1 MIKIAVV
8 GTGYVGLSNGLL
20 LAKHNEVVSLDVDSK
35 RVNMLQNKKSPLVDE
50 YIESF
55 LEDNSINFSATID
68 FKEAYQGAEYIIIA
82 VPTNYNPDTNHFD
95 TKIIEHVIQDI
106 LEINPTALIVIK
118 STIPVGY
125 TVKVRSKFNTKNIIF
140 SPEFLREGCA
150 LYDNLHPSRI
160 IIGEIS
166 ERAKKFANLLVQSAD
181 KKNVKVL
188 YTDSTEAES
197 IKLFS
202 NAYLAMRVS
211 FFNEL
216 DTFAHIKGLNTKQI
230 INGMASDPRIGDH
243 YNNPSFG
250 YGGYCLPKDTK
261 QLLANY
267 ENVPNKIIKAI
278 VESNATRKDFIAD
291 LILNTKPQV
300 LGVYRIVM
308 KRDSDNYR
316 DSAVQSII
324 ERAQSEGI
332 KVVVYEP
339 TFKDDKFFNSI
350 VIRSLAEFKKISDVI
365 IANRMSDE
373 IDDVKRKVLTRDIFK
388 SN

>member
-20 LAKHNEVVSLDVDSK
+20 LAKHNEVVSLDIDSK

-150 LYDNLHPSRI
+150 LYDNLNPSRI

-166 ERAKKFANLLVQSAD
+166 ERAKKFANLMVQSAD

-308 KRDSDNYR
+308 KKDSDNYR

>member
-20 LAKHNEVVSLDVDSK
+20 LAKHNEVVSLDIDSK

-150 LYDNLHPSRI
+150 LYDNLNPSRI

-308 KRDSDNYR
+308 KKDSDNYR